1 MNSTMPE
8 VRRAGS
14 GALSPPAPGPDG
26 LGAVLPQAPD
36 AAMVRRLLISLIR
49 AEARRGRNQILP
61 EAAFTGDPRIDEEGL
76 GFDSLARLDLIGAVR
91 DFFDLSRTGIE
102 DYVYVE
108 PTLQGWID
116 RIMQHFDLLAARS
129 ETAQAVFRTSG
140 STGTPKPIPH
150 PWPKL
155 MREAASMARDQG
167 LVPAPGGAVI
177 GLVPAHHLFGCLF
190 TALLPEL
197 AGAALRDL
205 TAAPPASA
213 LRTAQPGDLIIATPH
228 LWAHLGAAG
237 AFPPGLRGVS
247 SGAPMPDALWH
258 SLLAAGLEDLT
269 EVYGASETG
278 GIGLR
283 RAPGAAFT
291 LLPFLSRS
299 ADDGISDGPAPL
311 PLQDRLRW
319 TGPVRFV
326 IEGRLD
332 QALQVGGVNV
342 RLGHVKSVLEA
353 EPGVEALA
361 LRLGGD
367 RLKAFVVC
375 AADAEA
381 GLEARLRARA
391 EAGLD
396 APARPQHYRFGRA
409 LPLTREGKARDWD

>member
-1 MNSTMPE
+1 MPE
-8 VRRAGS
+8 LRRAGPGALPQPAS
-14 GALSPPAPGPDG
+14 GAVGGDLD
-26 LGAVLPQAPD
+26 LPQAPD
-36 AAMVRRLLISLIR
+36 AAMLRHLLISLIR

-61 EAAFTGDPRIDEEGL
+61 AAAFAGDPRIDEDGL

-102 DYVYVE
+102 DYVYIE
-108 PTLQGWID
+108 PTLQGWTD
-116 RIMQHFDLLAARS
+116 RILQHFDLLAARG

-167 LVPAPGGAVI
+167 LVPAPGGAVL

-190 TALLPEL
+190 TALLPGL
-197 AGAALRDL
+197 AGVPLRDL

-213 LRTAQPGDLIIATPH
+213 LSVAKPGDLIIATPH
-228 LWAHLGAAG
+228 LWAHLGKAG
-237 AFPPGLRGVS
+237 PFPPGLRGVS

-258 SLLAAGLEDLT
+258 GLLAAGLEDLT

-283 RAPGAAFT
+283 SAPGAAFT

-299 ADDGISDGPAPL
+299 AGDRIADGPDPL

-319 TGPVRFV
+319 TGPRRFV
-326 IEGRLD
+326 LEGRLD
-332 QALQVGGVNV
+332 QAVQVGGVNV
-342 RLGHVKSVLEA
+342 RLDHVKTVLAA
-353 EPGVEALA
+353 EPGVDAIA

-375 AADAEA
+375 TAAAEA
-381 GLEARLRARA
+381 DLEARLRARA

-409 LPLTREGKARDWD
+409 LPLSREGKAQDWG

>member
-1 MNSTMPE
+1 MPE
-8 VRRAGS
+8 VLRAGPD
-14 GALSPPAPGPDG
+14 AFPQPAPGPDERA
-26 LGAVLPQAPD
+26 LAPPQAPD

-61 EAAFTGDPRIDEEGL
+61 EAAFADDPRIDEDGL

-140 STGTPKPIPH
+140 STGAPKPIPH

-155 MREAASMARDQG
+155 MREAACMARDQG
-167 LVPAPGGAVI
+167 LVPAPGGTVI

-197 AGAALRDL
+197 AGVALQDL

-213 LRTAQPGDLIIATPH
+213 LRGTRPGDLLIATPH
-228 LWAHLGAAG
+228 LWAHLLAAG
-237 AFPPGLRGVS
+237 PFPPGLRGVS
-247 SGAPMPDALWH
+247 SGAPMPDALWRN
-258 SLLAAGLEDLT
+258 LLAAGLDALT

-283 RAPGAAFT
+283 TTPGAAFT
-291 LLPFLSRS
+291 LLPFLSRT
-299 ADDGISDGPAPL
+299 ADDGISDGPTPL
-311 PLQDRLRW
+311 RLQDRLCW
-319 TGPVRFV
+319 TGPARFV
-326 IEGRLD
+326 LDGRRD
-332 QALQVGGVNV
+332 QAVQVGGVNV
-342 RLGHVKSVLEA
+342 SVGHVSAVLQA

-375 AADAEA
+375 AAEAEA
-381 GLEARLRARA
+381 ALETRLRARA
-391 EAGLD
+391 EAELD

-409 LPLTREGKARDWD
+409 LPLSREGKAQDWD

>member
-1 MNSTMPE
+1 MPE
-8 VRRAGS
+8 VLRAGS
-14 GALSPPAPGPDG
+14 DAFPQPV
-26 LGAVLPQAPD
+26 LGSEGTCLALPQAPD

-61 EAAFTGDPRIDEEGL
+61 ETAFADDPRIDEEGL

-116 RIMQHFDLLAARS
+116 RIVQHFDLLAARD
-129 ETAQAVFRTSG
+129 ETAWAVFRTSG

-167 LVPAPGGAVI
+167 LVPAPGGNVI
-177 GLVPAHHLFGCLF
+177 GLVPAHHMFGCLF

-197 AGAALRDL
+197 AGVALRDL

-213 LRTAQPGDLIIATPH
+213 LRAARPGDLIIATPH
-228 LWAHLGAAG
+228 LWAHLCEAG
-237 AFPPGLRGVS
+237 RFPPGLRGVS
-247 SGAPMPDALWH
+247 SGAPMPEDLWH
-258 SLLAAGLEDLT
+258 KLLAAGLEQLT

-283 RAPGAAFT
+283 TSPGAAFT
-291 LLPFLSRS
+291 LLPFLSRA
-299 ADDGISDGPAPL
+299 ADDRISDGPDPL

-326 IEGRLD
+326 LDGRLD
-332 QALQVGGVNV
+332 QAVQVGGVNV
-342 RLGHVKSVLEA
+342 RLGHVKSVLAA
-353 EPGVEALA
+353 EPGVEAIA
-361 LRLGGD
+361 LRLGGE

-375 AADAEA
+375 TADAEVD
-381 GLEARLRARA
+381 LETRLRARA
-391 EAGLD
+391 EAELD
-396 APARPQHYRFGRA
+396 APARPQNYRFGRA
-409 LPLTREGKARDWD
+409 LPLTREGKAQDWD